1 VAEVHRQVFD
11 IVSVGHLSID
21 LIVLPDRQTPFTVLG
36 GSAAYVSLAARHL
49 EARVAVVS
57 KVGGDFPEAYRWL
70 LGQEGINLSGL
81 IKVEDAQTTRYEL
94 KYDANLSS
102 RNLSLKSRAPPITI
116 DDLPNPLRAS
126 AIHIA
131 PIAGEITYEVAE
143 RLKSHA
149 DVLSFDSQGLV
160 RSFDQDGNVTY
171 TPLADKHILGL
182 VDIYKSSLNEIKAVT
197 ELADLDS
204 AIKGIHD
211 CGVKIVI
218 VTLGAKG
225 ATLSVEGTRYDIPPC
240 KPERVVDPTGAGD
253 AFIGGFLAE
262 YVNGENILRCA
273 CVGAAAA
280 SFVVEGIGPT
290 SFGDKTQVY
299 QRARELYEK
308 EIKQ

>member
-1 VAEVHRQVFD
+1 VFD
-11 IVSVGHLSID
+11 VVPVGHFSID
-21 LIVLPDRQTPFTVLG
+21 SIFLPDRPSPFVVLG
-36 GSAAYVSLAARHL
+36 GSAAYVSLATRRL
-49 EARVAVVS
+49 DARVAVVS
-57 KVGGDFPEAYRWL
+57 KVGGDFPEAYRWW

-81 IKVEDAQTTRYEL
+81 VKVENAQTTRFEL
-94 KYDANLSS
+94 KYNSDFLE
-102 RNLSLKSRAPPITI
+102 RTLVLKNRAPPITV
-116 DDLPNPLRAS
+116 DDLPNPLKAF

-131 PIAGEITYEVAE
+131 PITGEITYEVAE
-143 RLKSHA
+143 KLKGHA
-149 DVLSFDSQGLV
+149 DVLSLDPQGLV
-160 RSFDQDGNVTY
+160 RAFDQDGNVTY
-171 TPLADKHILGL
+171 ASMADKHILGL

-197 ELADLDS
+197 DLTDLDL
-204 AIKGIHD
+204 AIKGVHD

-225 ATLSVEGTRYDIPPC
+225 AVLSVEGSRYDVPACTPNKI
-240 KPERVVDPTGAGD
+240 VDPTGAGD

-262 YVNGENILRCA
+262 YVNGENTLRCA
-273 CVGAAAA
+273 CVGSAAA